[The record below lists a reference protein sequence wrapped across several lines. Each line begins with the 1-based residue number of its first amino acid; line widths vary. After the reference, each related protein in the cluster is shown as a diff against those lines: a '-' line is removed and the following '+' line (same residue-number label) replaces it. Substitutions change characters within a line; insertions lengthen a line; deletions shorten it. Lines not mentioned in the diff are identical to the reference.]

1 MCGGGGRPAPPPPA
15 PTPPKAD
22 DADIKKSVDDLTQ
35 SEKMRKG
42 MKSTVL
48 TGGEGVEMEKIKKKK
63 LLGGASEKLGNY

>member
-15 PTPPKAD
+15 PTPPKVD
-22 DADIKKSVDDLTQ
+22 DQDVKKSVEELTDA
-35 SEKMRKG
+35 EKARKG
-42 MKSTVL
+42 QKSTIL